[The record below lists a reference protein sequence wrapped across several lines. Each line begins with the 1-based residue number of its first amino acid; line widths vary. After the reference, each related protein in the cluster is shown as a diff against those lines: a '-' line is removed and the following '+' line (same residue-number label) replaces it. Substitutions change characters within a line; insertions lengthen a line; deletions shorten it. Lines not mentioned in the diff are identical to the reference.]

1 MNTVV
6 VIASIAIAVLAVL
19 FLIATFN
26 RLVRLRNR
34 AENAWAQIDVQLR
47 RRADLVPNLVESVRA
62 YAAHERET
70 FQAVTE
76 ARAQVGR
83 ARTIEQ
89 RAEAENALTAALG
102 RLLAV
107 AEAYPELRATEQF
120 QDLQRQLAEI
130 EEKLAVSRQ
139 VYNDTVLTYETARE
153 TFPTNLLAG
162 MLGFGPR
169 VYFEVE
175 GAARRRR
182 RSGFDPRGGRG
193 RGRSS

>member
-1 MNTVV
+1 VDTII
-6 VIASIAIAVLAVL
+6 VIASIGIAVLAVL

-47 RRADLVPNLVESVRA
+47 RRTDLVPNLVETVRA
-62 YAAHERET
+62 YASHERET

-89 RAEAENALTAALG
+89 RAEAENVLTAALG

-107 AEAYPELRATEQF
+107 SEAYPELRATEQF
-120 QDLQRQLAEI
+120 QELQRQLDDI
-130 EEKLAVSRQ
+130 EQKLAVSRQ

-169 VYFEVE
+169 EYFEVE
-175 GAARRRR
+175 GAAREAPQVK
-182 RSGFDPRGGRG
+182 F
-193 RGRSS
+193 

>member
-1 MNTVV
+1 VDTII
-6 VIASIAIAVLAVL
+6 VIASIAIAVVAVL
-19 FLIATFN
+19 FLIATYN

-34 AENAWAQIDVQLR
+34 SENAWAQIDVQLK

-76 ARAQVGR
+76 ARAAAGR

-120 QDLQRQLAEI
+120 QDLQRQLEET
-130 EEKLAVSRQ
+130 EEKIAVSRQ

-169 VYFEVE
+169 EYFEVE
-175 GAARRRR
+175 GAAREAPQVK
-182 RSGFDPRGGRG
+182 F
-193 RGRSS
+193 

>member
-1 MNTVV
+1 VDTII
-6 VIASIAIAVLAVL
+6 VIASIGIAVLAVL

-47 RRADLVPNLVESVRA
+47 RRADLVPNLVETVKG
-62 YAAHERET
+62 YASHERET

-89 RAEAENALTAALG
+89 RAEAENVLTAALG

-107 AEAYPELRATEQF
+107 SEAYPELRATEQF
-120 QDLQRQLAEI
+120 QELQRQLDDI
-130 EEKLAVSRQ
+130 EQKLAVSRQ
-139 VYNDTVLTYETARE
+139 VYNDTVLPYETARE

-169 VYFEVE
+169 EYFEVE
-175 GAARRRR
+175 GAAREAPQVK
-182 RSGFDPRGGRG
+182 F
-193 RGRSS
+193 

>member
-1 MNTVV
+1 M
-6 VIASIAIAVLAVL
+6 IASIAIAVLAVL

-34 AENAWAQIDVQLR
+34 AENAWAQIDVQLK

-83 ARTIEQ
+83 ARTMEQ

-169 VYFEVE
+169 EYFEIE
-175 GAARRRR
+175 AAAREAPQVR
-182 RSGFDPRGGRG
+182 F
-193 RGRSS
+193 

>member
-1 MNTVV
+1 MDTVV

-19 FLIATFN
+19 FLIATYN

-34 AENAWAQIDVQLR
+34 AENAWAQIDVQLK
-47 RRADLVPNLVESVRA
+47 RRADLVPNLVESVRG
-62 YAAHERET
+62 YASHERET
-70 FQAVTE
+70 FEAVTE

-83 ARTIEQ
+83 ARTLEQ
-89 RAEAENALTAALG
+89 RAEAENALSAALG

-120 QDLQRQLAEI
+120 QDLQRQLDETENKI
-130 EEKLAVSRQ
+130 AVSRQ

-175 GAARRRR
+175 GAAREAPQVK
-182 RSGFDPRGGRG
+182 F
-193 RGRSS
+193 

>member
-1 MNTVV
+1 VDTII
-6 VIASIAIAVLAVL
+6 VIASIGIAVLAVL

-47 RRADLVPNLVESVRA
+47 RRADLVPNLVETVRG
-62 YAAHERET
+62 YASHERET

-89 RAEAENALTAALG
+89 RAEAENVLTAALG

-107 AEAYPELRATEQF
+107 SEAYPELRATEQF
-120 QDLQRQLAEI
+120 QELQRQLDDI
-130 EEKLAVSRQ
+130 EQKLAVSRQ

-169 VYFEVE
+169 EYFEVE
-175 GAARRRR
+175 GAAREAPQVK
-182 RSGFDPRGGRG
+182 F
-193 RGRSS
+193 